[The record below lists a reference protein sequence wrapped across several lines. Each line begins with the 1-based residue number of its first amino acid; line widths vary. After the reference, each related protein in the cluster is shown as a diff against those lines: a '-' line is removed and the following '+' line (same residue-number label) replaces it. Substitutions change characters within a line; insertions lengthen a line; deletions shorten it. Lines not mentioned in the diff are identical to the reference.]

1 MKIIA
6 GLLLIVL
13 ICGTAKAESEIKVTP
28 LVEQYN
34 SWEITVT
41 VPRLSE
47 TFASVDSIVV
57 HSVLDI
63 QTTFSYTA
71 NFNTVTTYGW
81 ADWSVALVLPPASQ
95 DTLSTAITTLRESCG
110 SLAQYRSCTS
120 VDAETLVLRE
130 KIAPNNWGMFV
141 GEGEAEVQISC
152 DIDVTR
158 YLAPRGYGG
167 SSSHH
172 SITNGSIAVE
182 YYFSSPIEGE
192 RYEWSRVKALYR

>member
-1 MKIIA
+1 MKIVT

-13 ICGTAKAESEIKVTP
+13 ICGTAKAESEIIVTP
-28 LVEQYN
+28 LEEQYN
-34 SWEITVT
+34 SWQITVT

-47 TFASVDSIVV
+47 IAASVDSIVV
-57 HSVLDI
+57 HSILDI

-71 NFNTVTTYGW
+71 NYYTVTTHGW
-81 ADWSVALVLPPASQ
+81 ADWSLALVAPPASQ
-95 DTLSTAITTLRESCG
+95 DTLSTATTTLRESCG
-110 SLAQYRSCTS
+110 SLAHYRSCTS

-130 KIAPNNWGMFV
+130 KISSNNWGVFV

-158 YLAPRGYGG
+158 YLAPGSYGG

-182 YYFSSPIEGE
+182 YYFSSPIAGE
-192 RYEWSRVKALYR
+192 RYEWSKVKALYR